1 MTCITKQR
9 IGKRSY
15 LYESVSFRDANG
27 KPRNKK
33 TPIGKIDPITGRVI
47 YKQNYLDRM
56 ADAGTPVEIADTET
70 YVTQAQYEQ
79 TFAIMDSIKDYGAVY
94 LLGNISEKI
103 GLTKILAEAVPHY
116 WREVLTLACY
126 MILSDKPM
134 MYCSDWIS
142 STETHFAGDL
152 SSQRISELLVAF
164 GAETRH
170 AFFKAWVRH
179 ISEQEYIALDITS
192 ISSYSELV
200 TENEWG
206 YNRDHE
212 NLPQIN
218 LCMLLGEQSRLPIY
232 QTVYSGSLKD
242 VSTLQCT
249 LSELTAL
256 VPEKDVRI
264 VMDKGFFSVK
274 NINALLSDEKGQE
287 FLISVPF
294 TSNFACKQV
303 EIERNDIDQIGNTII
318 TSGPPIRG
326 VHRLRAWE
334 TKEQKLHTLHT
345 HILYNPQ
352 KALRDRNDL
361 YGYVTDLIK
370 KAETDPHDG
379 KLKGEFDKYLII
391 CKSEKQEVG
400 YTIKIRDD
408 VINKQLRH
416 AGWLVLIS
424 NTVSSTQEAHDL
436 YRIKDVVEK
445 GFCKFKNSLG
455 LSRLHVQ
462 SNDRMQNKIFVG
474 FIALILMSWVH
485 KNMSDKGMYKQMTF
499 DKMMLTLSK
508 IKTATI
514 NGQRILRPLT
524 KEQKQ
529 ILQQLGIDAPV
540 G

>member
-9 IGKRSY
+9 IGKRIY
-15 LYESVSFRDANG
+15 LYESVSFRDSNG

-33 TPIGKIDPITGRVI
+33 TPIGKMDSVTGRVI
-47 YKQNYLDRM
+47 YKQDYLDRM
-56 ADAGTPVEIADTET
+56 AGAGTPVEIADTDT
-70 YVTQAQYEQ
+70 YVTETQYEQ
-79 TFAIMDSIKDYGAVY
+79 ILAIMDSIKDYGAVY
-94 LLGNISEKI
+94 LLSKISEKI
-103 GLTKILAEAVPHY
+103 GLTKILSEAMPHY

-126 MILSDKPM
+126 MIISDKPM

-142 STETHFAGDL
+142 STETLSVSDL

-170 AFFKAWVRH
+170 TFFEGWTRH

-218 LCMLLGEQSRLPIY
+218 LCMLLGEQSRLPIF

-256 VPEKDVRI
+256 VPEKKVRI

-274 NINALLSDEKGQE
+274 NINALLSDENRQE

-303 EIERNDIDQIGNTII
+303 ESERKDIDQIGNTII
-318 TSGPPIRG
+318 TSGSPIRG
-326 VHRLRAWE
+326 THQLRAWG
-334 TKEQKLHTLHT
+334 TKEQSPCTLHT
-345 HILYNPQ
+345 HILYNPE
-352 KALRDRNDL
+352 KALKDRNDL
-361 YGYVTDLIK
+361 YGYVTELVK
-370 KAETDPHDG
+370 KAETDPYDG
-379 KLKGEFDKYLII
+379 KLTEEFDKYLII
-391 CKSEKQEVG
+391 RKSEKRESG
-400 YTIKIRDD
+400 FTIKIRDE
-408 VINKQLRH
+408 VIDKQLRH

-485 KNMSDKGMYKQMTF
+485 KKMSDNGMYQQMTF
-499 DKMMLTLSK
+499 DKMMLTLAK

-529 ILQQLGIDAPV
+529 ILQQLGVDAPV

>member
-1 MTCITKQR
+1 MAREKKGNGAR
-9 IGKRSY
+9 GKRQAKFEPYRHDEKRKNNPPAKIANEGVVPAMPKTEYHYSPR
-15 LYESVSFRDANG
+15 LPPVLRFDPNG
-27 KPRNKK
+27 KPDKLPK
-33 TPIGKIDPITGRVI
+33 LLAEAKQRV
-47 YKQNYLDRM
+47 LTD
-56 ADAGTPVEIADTET
+56 EE
-70 YVTQAQYEQ
+70 
-79 TFAIMDSIKDYGAVY
+79 
-94 LLGNISEKI
+94 
-103 GLTKILAEAVPHY
+103 TKILAEAVPHY

-391 CKSEKQEVG
+391 CKSEKQEAG

-455 LSRLHVQ
+455 LSRLLAAVIERNHDDRGIIWPVSVAPYHVYLCALYREG
-462 SNDRMQNKIFVG
+462 SKVSDVAEKLYTDLEAAGVEVLFNDREDSPGVKFN
-474 FIALILMSWVH
+474 
-485 KNMSDKGMYKQMTF
+485 
-499 DKMMLTLSK
+499 
-508 IKTATI
+508 
-514 NGQRILRPLT
+514 
-524 KEQKQ
+524 
-529 ILQQLGIDAPV
+529 DAD
-540 G
+540 

>member
-1 MTCITKQR
+1 MTSITRQR
-9 IGKRSY
+9 IGKRTY

-33 TPIGKIDPITGRVI
+33 TSIGKIEPITGRVI
-47 YKQNYLDRM
+47 YKQAYLDRM
-56 ADAGTPVEIADTET
+56 ADAGSPVEIADTET
-70 YVTQAQYEQ
+70 YVTQAQLEQ
-79 TFAIMDSIKDYGAVY
+79 TIAIMDSIKDYGAVY
-94 LLGNISEKI
+94 LLGKISEKI
-103 GLTKILAEAVPHY
+103 GLTKILTEAMPDY
-116 WREVLTLACY
+116 WQEVMTLACY

-142 STETHFAGDL
+142 STETLSVGDL

-164 GAETRH
+164 GAKTRH
-170 AFFKAWVRH
+170 AFFEAWARH
-179 ISEQEYIALDITS
+179 RCEHEYVALDITS
-192 ISSYSELV
+192 ISSYSELI

-232 QTVYSGSLKD
+232 QTVFSGSLKD
-242 VSTLQCT
+242 VSTLRCT

-256 VPEKDVRI
+256 VPGKHVRI

-274 NINALLSDEKGQE
+274 NIDMLLSKENGQE

-303 EIERNDIDQIGNTII
+303 ESERKDIDQIGNTII
-318 TSGPPIRG
+318 TSGVPIRG
-326 VHRLRAWE
+326 VHQLRAWG
-334 TKEQKLHTLHT
+334 TKEQTLHT
-345 HILYNPQ
+345 HILYNPE
-352 KALRDRNDL
+352 KALKDRNDL

-370 KAETDPHDG
+370 KAEANPNDG
-379 KLKGEFDKYLII
+379 KLIEEFGKYLII
-391 CKSEKQEVG
+391 RKSEKQDSG
-400 YTIKIRDD
+400 FKINTRDD

-455 LSRLHVQ
+455 LGRLHVQ
-462 SNDRMQNKIFVG
+462 SNDRMQNKLFVG

-499 DKMMLTLSK
+499 DKMMLILSK
-508 IKTATI
+508 IKIAKI
-514 NGQRILRPLT
+514 NDQRILRPLT
-524 KEQKQ
+524 KVQKQ
-529 ILQQLGIDAPV
+529 ILQQLDIDAPV

>member
-1 MTCITKQR
+1 MTSITRQR
-9 IGKRSY
+9 IGKRIY
-15 LYESVSFRDANG
+15 LYESVSFRDNNG

-33 TPIGKIDPITGRVI
+33 TPIGKIEPITGRII
-47 YKQNYLDRM
+47 YKQGYLDRM
-56 ADAGTPVEIADTET
+56 ADAGTPVEVANTDT
-70 YVTQAQYEQ
+70 YVTQDQHEQ
-79 TFAIMDSIKDYGAVY
+79 TIAIMDSIKDYGAVY
-94 LLGNISEKI
+94 LLNKISEKI
-103 GLTKILAEAVPHY
+103 GLTKILTEAMPDY
-116 WREVLTLACY
+116 WQEVLTLACF

-142 STETHFAGDL
+142 STETLAVGDL

-164 GAETRH
+164 GANARYSFLE
-170 AFFKAWVRH
+170 AWARH

-212 NLPQIN
+212 DLPQIN

-232 QTVYSGSLKD
+232 QTVYSGSLND

-249 LSELTAL
+249 LSELTSL
-256 VPEKDVRI
+256 VPEKHVRI

-274 NINALLSDEKGQE
+274 NIDMLLSNENGQE

-294 TSNFACKQV
+294 TSKFACKQV
-303 EIERNDIDQIGNTII
+303 ESERKDIDQIANTII
-318 TSGPPIRG
+318 TSGTPIRG
-326 VHRLRAWE
+326 VHQLRVWG
-334 TKEQKLHTLHT
+334 TKGQILHT
-345 HILYNPQ
+345 HILYNPE
-352 KALRDRNDL
+352 KALKDRNDL
-361 YGYVTDLIK
+361 YGYVTDLKK
-370 KAETDPHDG
+370 KAEIDPNDG
-379 KLKGEFDKYLII
+379 KLKDEFDKYLII
-391 CKSEKQEVG
+391 RKSEKQESG
-400 YTIKIRDD
+400 YTINTRDD
-408 VINKQLRH
+408 VIDKQLGH
-416 AGWLVLIS
+416 AGWLILIS
-424 NTVSSTQEAHDL
+424 NSVSSTQEAHDL

-455 LSRLHVQ
+455 LGRLHVQ

-474 FIALILMSWVH
+474 FIALILMSWIH

-508 IKTATI
+508 IKIAKI
-514 NGQRILRPLT
+514 NDQRILRPLT

-529 ILQQLGIDAPV
+529 ILQQLGVDAPV